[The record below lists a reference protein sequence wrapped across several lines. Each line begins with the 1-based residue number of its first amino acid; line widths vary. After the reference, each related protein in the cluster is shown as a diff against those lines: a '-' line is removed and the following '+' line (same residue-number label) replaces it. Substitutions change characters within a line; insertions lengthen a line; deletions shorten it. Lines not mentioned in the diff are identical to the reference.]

1 MLSILNYPLSIIHLM
16 KNLSILTLLLLI
28 LISCGTGDGVVAEP
42 TVVETAVS
50 TNTPIP
56 PTNTPAPLAVTIATM
71 PPPASLTP
79 IPLSDGTETEAIE
92 ATATIA
98 PSPTPEPELNGIPL
112 SQIVLMDDET
122 VAHMQDVYG
131 LGQTMGRSPNSFSK
145 LGDSIIANGD
155 FLTRFDV
162 PGSYTLGPYEY
173 LQPAIDNFPGSWDRY
188 GVGIKIGLRAWG
200 VFDPQWADKDWC
212 EPNETMIDCEIRYNN
227 PSIMIIHL
235 GSNDQDP
242 SFDQYFRDVVQYTLD
257 QGIIP
262 LLLTKADRFEGEDN
276 FNNNAIRQTAVDL
289 KVPVV
294 DFDLL
299 ASTLP
304 NRGIKEGDN
313 VHLNGPLVHDYNLDD
328 VYTKGHSMHNLTI
341 IMMVD
346 HLWREAMGGG

>member
-1 MLSILNYPLSIIHLM
+1 MTRFLLT
-16 KNLSILTLLLLI
+16 TLLLLI
-28 LISCGTGDGVVAEP
+28 FVGCGGDGETPP
-42 TVVETAVS
+42 TATPLPTA
-50 TNTPIP
+50 TTTPS
-56 PTNTPAPLAVTIATM
+56 PTNTPMPLAVTIATV
-71 PPPASLTP
+71 PPPASPTP
-79 IPLSDGTETEAIE
+79 IPLAQTDIETATVTAA

-98 PSPTPEPELNGIPL
+98 PSPTAEPSLNGIPL
-112 SQIVLMDDET
+112 SQIVLMDEAT
-122 VAHMQDVYG
+122 VVHMQEVYA
-131 LGQTMGRSPNSFSK
+131 LGQTLGRNPNSFSK

-200 VFDPQWADKDWC
+200 VFDPQWADKEWC

-242 SFDQYFRDVVQYTLD
+242 SFDQYYRDVVQYTLD

-276 FNNNAIRQTAVDL
+276 FNNNAIRETAVSL
-289 KVPVV
+289 QVPVV

-299 ASTLP
+299 AGTLP

-313 VHLNGPLVHDYNLDD
+313 VHLNGPLQHDYNLPD

-346 HLWREAMGGG
+346 RLWREVMGGG